1 MEEIGLLI
9 LLSLPIIFGVIVWIL
24 SKVDEHKEK
33 KFIKNI
39 KPGDVF
45 VFDYSTSPLPEDIN
59 PFDEED
65 DEEPEEQHFVVVKE
79 VRYND
84 AKVPYVKYVTL
95 VRKKGFKDE
104 ELDYETVEKMSF
116 FLKFYNKCENFE
128 RRC

>member
-1 MEEIGLLI
+1 MI
-9 LLSLPIIFGVIVWIL
+9 LLSSPFICGVIVWIL

-45 VFDYSTSPLPEDIN
+45 VLDYCTSPEDIN
-59 PFDEED
+59 PFDEE
-65 DEEPEEQHFVVVKE
+65 PEEQHFVLVKE

-104 ELDYETVEKMSF
+104 ELDFETVEKMRR
-116 FLKFYNKCENFE
+116 FLKFYSKCENFE
-128 RRC
+128 RR